1 MYALLSKIHPTPP
14 IFQIIFG
21 IPAKAFRFFTP
32 SPFTQFANIMYL
44 CRLNLIHMK
53 KFILLLLVFIGISS
67 CSMAADPATVVA
79 PTTNA
84 VNNYLLYP
92 TTNFYTFLKLDT
104 RNGKIWQVQY
114 SMDENEFEVVLN
126 SRELVTAGKPGQFAL
141 YPTTNN
147 WTFLLLDTVNGDVW
161 HVQWSQD
168 PDKRGLFKIQSLY

>member
-1 MYALLSKIHPTPP
+1 
-14 IFQIIFG
+14 
-21 IPAKAFRFFTP
+21 
-32 SPFTQFANIMYL
+32 
-44 CRLNLIHMK
+44 MK
-53 KFILLLLVFIGISS
+53 KLILLLVISV
-67 CSMAADPATVVA
+67 CSIVCTHGAEPATIVA

-92 TTNFYTFLKLDT
+92 TTNIYTFLKLDT

-126 SRELVTAGKPGQFAL
+126 SRELVISGKPGQFAL

-168 PDKRGLFKIQSLY
+168 ASDRGIIPIKPIY